1 MNQPLFVIL
10 FLVFVCVSVL
20 CALLC
25 ILSDKS
31 QISKPAR
38 CKSTYRDARTTKVL
52 SNLTLND
59 LEDVV
64 ISHNTNCRVWADAR
78 TTAKGIEVLIIRDQ
92 LFNIP
97 DDIKDLKIVKIT
109 RYADDE
115 FSMST
120 ADAIDVVVRY
130 DT

>member
-10 FLVFVCVSVL
+10 FLVFVCLSVL

-25 ILSDKS
+25 ILSD
-31 QISKPAR
+31 SKPH
-38 CKSTYRDARTTKVL
+38 KSKAHQSTKAKLL

-64 ISHNTNCRVWADAR
+64 ISSNTNCRVWADAS
-78 TTAKGIEVLIIRDQ
+78 TTAKGVQVLIILDQ
-92 LFNIP
+92 LYNIP

-109 RYADDE
+109 RYCDEE
-115 FSMST
+115 FSIST
-120 ADAIDVVVRY
+120 ADAIDIVVRY
-130 DT
+130 DK